1 MLHDVCQRAQALLRS
16 WIRHALDPAEIV
28 LPQSQSSQAKD
39 NATKGH
45 ATADRATQDH
55 ATADRA
61 TMGHAPHH
69 LDTDAQSAGQGH
81 KAESGGQGN
90 KDLPW
95 WLGKLVNRVRSRLVA
110 SFYAHVAYTHKG
122 PYTVRVARIL

>member
-39 NATKGH
+39 NATKG
-45 ATADRATQDH
+45 H

-122 PYTVRVARIL
+122 PYTVRAARIL